1 METLSLP
8 ASVEDIS
15 GENYIATYYERS
27 AFSGCTA
34 LESITVASGN
44 VRYSDAGDNLIDT
57 EQNILLVGSANSEIP
72 TDGSVTRIA
81 AGAFVYGGSYTN
93 GMQQDGALYVS
104 GCLVAENDS
113 IDGMLTV
120 REGTWLIA
128 DLVFWRE
135 MYITEASLPDSVR
148 YIGNYAFYECGQL
161 ASVTFG
167 SGLVSIGEGA
177 FRECYS
183 LTSVAIP
190 ANVTYI
196 GADAFWNC
204 NALSSMTFEQTSGWT
219 VSGTTREGELTVSV
233 PQERF
238 SDSWGI
244 AEMFIGNRYGGYYYF
259 ETADGYTDIENAVW
273 TRA

>member
-1 METLSLP
+1 MREVRFP
-8 ASVEDIS
+8 
-15 GENYIATYYERS
+15 
-27 AFSGCTA
+27 GCTA

-44 VRYSDAGDNLIDT
+44 ARYSDAGDNLIDT

-135 MYITEASLPDSVR
+135 MYITEASLPNSVQ
-148 YIGNYAFYECGQL
+148 YIGNYAFYECEQL

-167 SGLVSIGEGA
+167 SGLVSIGEG
-177 FRECYS
+177 
-183 LTSVAIP
+183 
-190 ANVTYI
+190 
-196 GADAFWNC
+196 
-204 NALSSMTFEQTSGWT
+204 
-219 VSGTTREGELTVSV
+219 SV
-233 PQERF
+233 PRMLLPCVRDDPCERHVYRRRCVLVLQRAVIDDVRADERLDCF
-238 SDSWGI
+238 GHDSGRRTHRLRS
-244 AEMFIGNRYGGYYYF
+244 AGEVFGQLGYSGNVHRGSLWRILLF
-259 ETADGYTDIENAVW
+259 
-273 TRA
+273 